1 MNQQAIQE
9 AVKVLKRGGTILYPS
24 DTIWGIGCDALNKK
38 AITKIYTLKQRFE
51 RKNLIIL
58 AASIEEVSR
67 YVVKIPDVVPD
78 LIASVNRPL
87 TIVYPEAKGLPD
99 NLVAEDGTIG
109 IRVVK
114 NPFCEEL
121 ITALGRPIVSTS
133 ANISGMAAPLT
144 YSMINPYI
152 VNGVDHI
159 VHIRQENVTEMKAS
173 TIIKVE
179 YNNQFTII
187 RE

>member
-1 MNQQAIQE
+1 MFDDTIKE
-9 AVKVLKRGGTILYPS
+9 AVKVLKKGGTILYPS
-24 DTIWGIGCDALNKK
+24 DTIWGIGCDALSRK

-58 AASIEEVSR
+58 AVSLDDVAK

-78 LIASVNRPL
+78 LIASMNRPL
-87 TIVYPEAKGLPD
+87 TIVYPEARGLPD

-109 IRVVK
+109 IRVVR

-121 ITALGRPIVSTS
+121 ITALGRPLVSTS
-133 ANISGMAAPLT
+133 ANISGMPAPLT
-144 YSMINPYI
+144 YGMINPYI
-152 VNGVDHI
+152 VNGVDHV